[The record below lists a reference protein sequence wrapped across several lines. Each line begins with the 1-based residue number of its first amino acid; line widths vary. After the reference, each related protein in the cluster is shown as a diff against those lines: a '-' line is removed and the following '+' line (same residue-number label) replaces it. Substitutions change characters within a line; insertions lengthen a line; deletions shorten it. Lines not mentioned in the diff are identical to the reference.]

1 MNEVKF
7 RLSQP
12 QLSVKTSRAS
22 LILDMAGQGSGKT
35 LNISIDVIEKVRAIP
50 RGVGF
55 IGANTHK
62 QLSQSTLKNCF
73 KYWKDI
79 ANWTQ
84 WSKNNPDG
92 VFVVNKKPPEH
103 FRQYEILDNYHGTIC
118 FQNGT
123 LIFTGS
129 LKNYLA
135 HDGKEFAWAHLDETK
150 DTKREALT
158 TVILARLRQYG
169 VWIMNDVKGRP
180 YFFDDRISPEEATE
194 RGLTSF
200 NPCYVHTS
208 PSLGD
213 IEWILDLFE
222 MKPFEKEIQET
233 LSDPYAFYHREYN
246 GKSVT
251 IYQTYWNERNLKPN
265 YINEAKLRMT
275 EEEFSLFVI
284 GNPFAKTGA
293 EFFNEF
299 QKRNTV
305 VEKVPIHFDR
315 TFNMAWDFNA
325 SPYTTLLVGQTDYI
339 VKFYNSQTGEK
350 KDYLEEGDEG
360 FAPLEVMRLFLQKE
374 FLDYDGETTGSCR
387 AFSDW
392 LEINEAKTDLNLYGD
407 ASGRN
412 RMTGMGSLTNFK
424 LIEQSLEDKYFVETM
439 AKKANISIKL
449 RRNFMNRLFAGKI
462 PEIEFYIAE
471 ECEQTI
477 RDLQFLK
484 RAPDGSKFKEKE
496 KDPHTGKEF
505 EKIGHCFVGET
516 LIETSEGKKRIDEI
530 KVGDFVHTRKGLKK
544 VLNVWDNG
552 IKNVRKYTMNGKV
565 VECTDNHLIF
575 TKNRGFVK
583 AFELIESDIFYTF
596 EENIKQCQNL
606 QQKKTFFKSLTDSI
620 FDYIR
625 PKNISRAGVSSM
637 ERKRKQLHIVT
648 FGKSI
653 TEKFRKVFRFTTK
666 TKSNQIMKLIISKC
680 LHRKNIQKNILLK
693 NEKSKVEKFLMKK
706 PDQKQKNGT
715 VQKKGE
721 NGTANTQKQVSLE
734 RLENL
739 IVPIVQRTSKPP
751 LKSKNIVPINAKSNL
766 IIEEKSRLE
775 KVFDLEIE
783 DEHEYFANEIL
794 VHNCADALEYW
805 ICELCRDWLKE

>member
-1 MNEVKF
+1 MNEVKVK
-7 RLSQP
+7 LSRP

-22 LILDMAGQGSGKT
+22 LVLDMAGQGSGKT
-35 LNISIDVIEKVRAIP
+35 LNISIDVIEKVRSIP
-50 RGVGF
+50 RAIGF

-79 ANWTQ
+79 AGWTK
-84 WSKNNPDG
+84 WSKSNPDG
-92 VFVVNKKPPEH
+92 VYTVNTKPPEH
-103 FRQYEILDNYHGTIC
+103 FRQYEILDDYRGTIC

-135 HDGKEFAWAHLDETK
+135 HDGKEFGWAHLDETK
-150 DTKREALT
+150 DTKKEALT

-169 VWIMNDVKGRP
+169 IWVAPKQKGKP
-180 YFFDDRISPEEATE
+180 YFFDDKITPEEALE
-194 RGLTSF
+194 KGLEAF

-222 MKPFEKEIQET
+222 LKPFEKEIAET
-233 LSDPYAFYHREYN
+233 LSDPFKFYHRDYN
-246 GKSVT
+246 GRSVT

-265 YINEAKLRMT
+265 YIEEQKSRMT
-275 EEEFSLFVI
+275 GEEQSLFI
-284 GNPFAKTGA
+284 DGNPFAKTGS

-305 VEKVPIHFDR
+305 VERVPFNFEG
-315 TFNMAWDFNA
+315 TFNASFDFNA

-339 VKFYNSQTGEK
+339 VKFYNEKTGEK
-350 KDYLEEGDEG
+350 KDFLDVGDEG
-360 FAPLEVMRLFLQKE
+360 FAPLEVMRIFIQKE
-374 FLDYDGETTGSCR
+374 FLDRDGDTDGACR
-387 AFSDW
+387 SFIDW
-392 LEINEAKTDLNLYGD
+392 LEVNEASGDINIWGD
-407 ASGRN
+407 ATGRS
-412 RMTGMGSLTNFK
+412 RIAGLGATTNFK
-424 LIEQSLEDKYFVETM
+424 LIEEAFANYATEMK
-439 AKKANISIKL
+439 AKKSNISVKL
-449 RRNFMNRLFAGKI
+449 RRKFMNKLFAGKI
-462 PEIEFYIAE
+462 PNIELYIAE
-471 ECEQTI
+471 ECEELI
-477 RDLQFLK
+477 RDLMFLK
-484 RAPDGSKFKEKE
+484 KAPDGTKHKEKE
-496 KDPHTGKEF
+496 TDPHTGKSF

-516 LIETSEGKKRIDEI
+516 LIETSEGKKRINEI

-544 VLNVWDNG
+544 VLNVFDNG
-552 IKNVRKYTMNGKV
+552 IKNVRKYTINGKV
-565 VECTDNHLIF
+565 IECTDNHLIF
-575 TKNRGFVK
+575 TKNRGFAK
-583 AFELIESDIFYTF
+583 AFELIESGNFYTF
-596 EENIKQCQNL
+596 KENKTKCQNL

-625 PKNISRAGVSSM
+625 PKNISRAGVSST
-637 ERKRKQLHIVT
+637 ERKPKQPHIVT

-653 TEKFRKVFRFTTK
+653 TEKLKKVFRFTTK
-666 TKSNQIMKLIISKC
+666 TKTNQIIQSETLKN
-680 LHRKNIQKNILLK
+680 LHRNNIQENILPK
-693 NEKSKVEKFLMKK
+693 NEKNKAEKFLMKK

-715 VQKKGE
+715 LQKKGE
-721 NGTANTQKQVSLE
+721 NGTPNTQRQVSLE

-739 IVPIVQRTSKPP
+739 IVPIVQRTLKPL

-794 VHNCADALEYW
+794 VHNCSDALEYF
-805 ICELCRDWLKE
+805 ICELCREWLKD

>member
-1 MNEVKF
+1 MNEVKVK
-7 RLSQP
+7 LSRP

-22 LILDMAGQGSGKT
+22 LVLDMAGQGSGKT
-35 LNISIDVIEKVRAIP
+35 LNISIDVIEKVRSVPRAI
-50 RGVGF
+50 GF

-79 ANWTQ
+79 AGWTK
-84 WSKNNPDG
+84 WSKSNPDG
-92 VFVVNKKPPEH
+92 VYTVNTKPPEH
-103 FRQYEILDNYHGTIC
+103 FRQYEILDDYRGTIC

-135 HDGKEFAWAHLDETK
+135 HDGKEFGWAHLDETK
-150 DTKREALT
+150 DTKKEALT

-169 VWIMNDVKGRP
+169 IWVAPKQKGKP
-180 YFFDDRISPEEATE
+180 YFFDDKITPEEALE
-194 RGLTSF
+194 KGLEAF

-222 MKPFEKEIQET
+222 LKPFEKEIAET
-233 LSDPYAFYHREYN
+233 LSDPFKFYHREYN
-246 GKSVT
+246 GRSVT

-265 YINEAKLRMT
+265 YIEEQKSRMT
-275 EEEFSLFVI
+275 GEEQSLFI
-284 GNPFAKTGA
+284 DGNPFAKTGS

-305 VEKVPIHFDR
+305 VERVPFNFEG
-315 TFNMAWDFNA
+315 TFNASFDFNA

-339 VKFYNSQTGEK
+339 VKFYNEKTGEK
-350 KDYLEEGDEG
+350 KDFLDVGDEG
-360 FAPLEVMRLFLQKE
+360 FAPLEVMRIFIQKE
-374 FLDYDGETTGSCR
+374 FLDRDGDTDGACR
-387 AFSDW
+387 SFIDW
-392 LEINEAKTDLNLYGD
+392 LEVNEASGDINIWGD
-407 ASGRN
+407 ATGRS
-412 RMTGMGSLTNFK
+412 RIAGLGATTNFK
-424 LIEQSLEDKYFVETM
+424 LIEEAFANYATEMK
-439 AKKANISIKL
+439 AKKSNISVKL
-449 RRNFMNRLFAGKI
+449 RRKFMNKLFAGKI
-462 PEIEFYIAE
+462 PNIELYIAE
-471 ECEQTI
+471 ECEELI
-477 RDLQFLK
+477 RDLMFLK
-484 RAPDGSKFKEKE
+484 KAPDGTKHKEKE
-496 KDPHTGKEF
+496 TDPHTGKSF

-530 KVGDFVHTRKGLKK
+530 KVGDYVFTRKGLKK
-544 VLNVWDNG
+544 VLNVFDNG

-565 VECTDNHLIF
+565 IECTDNHLIF

-583 AFELIESDIFYTF
+583 AFELIESDNFYTF
-596 EENIKQCQNL
+596 EENKTKCQNL

-625 PKNISRAGVSSM
+625 PKNISKAGVSST
-637 ERKRKQLHIVT
+637 ERKPKQPHIVT

-653 TEKFRKVFRFTTK
+653 TEKLKKVFRFTTK
-666 TKSNQIMKLIISKC
+666 TKTNQIIQSETLKNL
-680 LHRKNIQKNILLK
+680 RRNNIQENILPK
-693 NEKSKVEKFLMKK
+693 NEKNKAEKFLMKK

-721 NGTANTQKQVSLE
+721 NGTPNTQRQVSLG

-766 IIEEKSRLE
+766 IIEEKSRME

-794 VHNCADALEYW
+794 VHNCSDALEYF

>member
-1 MNEVKF
+1 MNEVKVK
-7 RLSQP
+7 LSRP

-22 LILDMAGQGSGKT
+22 LVLDMAGQGSGKT
-35 LNISIDVIEKVRAIP
+35 LNISIDVIEKVRSIP
-50 RGVGF
+50 RAIGF

-79 ANWTQ
+79 AGWTK
-84 WSKNNPDG
+84 WSKSNPDG
-92 VFVVNKKPPEH
+92 VYTVNTKPPEH
-103 FRQYEILDNYHGTIC
+103 FRQYEILDDYRGTIC

-135 HDGKEFAWAHLDETK
+135 HDGKEFGWAHLDETK
-150 DTKREALT
+150 DTKKEALT

-169 VWIMNDVKGRP
+169 IWVAPKQKGKP
-180 YFFDDRISPEEATE
+180 YFFDDKITPEEALE
-194 RGLTSF
+194 KGLEAF

-222 MKPFEKEIQET
+222 LKPFEKEIAET
-233 LSDPYAFYHREYN
+233 LSDPFKFYHREYN
-246 GKSVT
+246 GRSVT

-265 YINEAKLRMT
+265 YIEEQKSRMT
-275 EEEFSLFVI
+275 GEEQSLFI
-284 GNPFAKTGA
+284 DGNPFAKTGS

-305 VEKVPIHFDR
+305 VERVPFNFEG
-315 TFNMAWDFNA
+315 TFNASFDFNA

-339 VKFYNSQTGEK
+339 VKFYNEKTGEK
-350 KDYLEEGDEG
+350 KDFLDVGDEG
-360 FAPLEVMRLFLQKE
+360 FAPIEVMRIFIQKE
-374 FLDYDGETTGSCR
+374 FLDRDGDTDGACR
-387 AFSDW
+387 SFIDW
-392 LEINEAKTDLNLYGD
+392 LEVNEASGDINIWGD
-407 ASGRN
+407 ATGRS
-412 RMTGMGSLTNFK
+412 RIAGLGATTNFK
-424 LIEQSLEDKYFVETM
+424 LIEEAFVNYATEM
-439 AKKANISIKL
+439 KAKKSNISVKL
-449 RRNFMNRLFAGKI
+449 RRKFMNKLFAGKI
-462 PEIEFYIAE
+462 PNIELYIAE
-471 ECEQTI
+471 ECEELI
-477 RDLQFLK
+477 RDLMFLK
-484 RAPDGSKFKEKE
+484 KAPDGTKHKEKE
-496 KDPHTGKEF
+496 TDPNTGKSF

-530 KVGDFVHTRKGLKK
+530 KVGDYVFTRKGLKK
-544 VLNVWDNG
+544 VLNVFDNG
-552 IKNVRKYTMNGKV
+552 IKNVRKYTMNGKT

-583 AFELIESDIFYTF
+583 AFELIESDNFYTF
-596 EENIKQCQNL
+596 EENKTKCQNL

-625 PKNISRAGVSSM
+625 PKNISKAGVSST
-637 ERKRKQLHIVT
+637 ERKPKQPHIVT

-653 TEKFRKVFRFTTK
+653 TEKLKKVFRFTTK
-666 TKSNQIMKLIISKC
+666 TKTNQIIQSETLKNL
-680 LHRKNIQKNILLK
+680 RRNNIQENILPK
-693 NEKSKVEKFLMKK
+693 NEKNKAEKFLMKK

-721 NGTANTQKQVSLE
+721 NGTPNTQRQVSLG

-766 IIEEKSRLE
+766 IIEEKSRME

-794 VHNCADALEYW
+794 VHNCSDALEYF
-805 ICELCRDWLKE
+805 ICELCRDWLKD

>member
-1 MNEVKF
+1 MNEVKVK
-7 RLSQP
+7 LSKP
-12 QLSVKTSRAS
+12 QASVKQSRAS

-50 RGVGF
+50 RAIGF

-84 WSKNNPDG
+84 WSKSNPDG

-118 FQNGT
+118 FQNGH

-135 HDGKEFAWAHLDETK
+135 HDGKEFGYAHLDETK

-158 TVILARLRQYG
+158 TVILGRLRQYG
-169 VWIMNDVKGRP
+169 VWVMNDVEGRP
-180 YFFDDRISPEEATE
+180 YFFDDRITPEEAE
-194 RGLTSF
+194 ARNLTSF

-222 MKPFEKEIQET
+222 MKPFEKEIQEV
-233 LSDPYAFYHREYN
+233 LSDPYKYYFREYN

-265 YINEAKLRMT
+265 FINDQKRRMT
-275 EEEFSLFVI
+275 EEEQSLFI
-284 GNPFAKTGA
+284 DGNPFAKTGA
-293 EFFNEF
+293 EYFNEF

-305 VEKVPIHFDR
+305 VERVPIYFDR
-315 TFNMAWDFNA
+315 TFNTSFDFNA
-325 SPYTTLLVGQTDYI
+325 TPYTTLIVGQTDYI
-339 VKFYNSQTGEK
+339 VKFYNKQTGEK
-350 KDYLEEGDEG
+350 KDFLEEGDEG
-360 FAPLEVMRLFLQKE
+360 FSPIEVMRIFVQKE
-374 FLDYDGETTGSCR
+374 FLDRDGDTDGACR
-387 AFSDW
+387 AFIDW
-392 LEINEAKTDLNLYGD
+392 LNINNATPDLNIYGD
-407 ASGRN
+407 ATGRR
-412 RMTGMGSLTNFK
+412 RMEGMGSMTNFK
-424 LIEQSLEDKYFVETM
+424 TIETAFEDYATEMMV
-439 AKKANISIKL
+439 KKTNISVKL
-449 RRNFMNRLFAGKI
+449 RRKFLNKLFANKI
-462 PEIEFYIAE
+462 PEVELYIAE
-471 ECEQTI
+471 DCVETI

-484 RAPDGSKFKEKE
+484 KNPDGSKFKERE
-496 KDPHTGKEF
+496 KDPHTGKDF

-544 VLNVWDNG
+544 VLNVFDNG
-552 IKNVRKYTMNGKV
+552 IKNVRKYTMNGKT

-583 AFELIESDIFYTF
+583 AFELMQSDIFYTF
-596 EENIKQCQNL
+596 EENKTKCQNI

-625 PKNISRAGVSSM
+625 PKNISRAGVSST
-637 ERKRKQLHIVT
+637 ERKPKQPHIVT

-653 TEKFRKVFRFTTK
+653 TEKLKKVFRFTTK
-666 TKSNQIMKLIISKC
+666 TKTNQIIQSKILKC
-680 LHRKNIQKNILLK
+680 FQRKNIQKNILQTNAKKKAEKYLLK
-693 NEKSKVEKFLMKK
+693 KQFQNQRSGILPMKV
-706 PDQKQKNGT
+706 KNGI
-715 VQKKGE
+715 Q
-721 NGTANTQKQVSLE
+721 NTQKIVYLE
-734 RLENL
+734 KLETL
-739 IVPIVQRTSKPP
+739 FVPIEKRILKQN
-751 LKSKNIVPINAKSNL
+751 LKSQNIVHTIAKSNL

-783 DEHEYFANEIL
+783 DENEYFANELL
-794 VHNCADALEYW
+794 VHNCSDAMEYW
-805 ICELCRDWLKE
+805 ICELCRDWLKD

>member
-1 MNEVKF
+1 MNEVKVK
-7 RLSQP
+7 LSRP

-22 LILDMAGQGSGKT
+22 LVLDMAGQGSGKT
-35 LNISIDVIEKVRAIP
+35 LNISIDVIEKVRSVPRAI
-50 RGVGF
+50 GF

-79 ANWTQ
+79 AGWTK
-84 WSKNNPDG
+84 WSKSNPDG
-92 VFVVNKKPPEH
+92 VYTVNTKPPEH
-103 FRQYEILDNYHGTIC
+103 FRQYEILDDYRGTIC

-135 HDGKEFAWAHLDETK
+135 HDGKEFGWAHLDETK
-150 DTKREALT
+150 DTKKEALT

-169 VWIMNDVKGRP
+169 IWVAPKQKGKP
-180 YFFDDRISPEEATE
+180 YFFDDKITPEEAIE
-194 RGLTSF
+194 QGLEAF

-222 MKPFEKEIQET
+222 LKPFEKEIAET
-233 LSDPYAFYHREYN
+233 LSDPFKFYHRDYN
-246 GKSVT
+246 GRSVT

-265 YINEAKLRMT
+265 YIEEQKSRMT
-275 EEEFSLFVI
+275 GEEQSLFI
-284 GNPFAKTGA
+284 DGNPFAKTGS

-305 VEKVPIHFDR
+305 VERVPFNFEG
-315 TFNMAWDFNA
+315 TFNASFDFNA

-339 VKFYNSQTGEK
+339 VKFHNEKTGEK
-350 KDYLEEGDEG
+350 KDFLEVGDEG
-360 FAPLEVMRLFLQKE
+360 FAPIEVMRIFIQKE
-374 FLDYDGETTGSCR
+374 FLDRDGDTDGACR
-387 AFSDW
+387 SFIDW
-392 LEINEAKTDLNLYGD
+392 LEVNEASGDINIWGD
-407 ASGRN
+407 ATGRS
-412 RMTGMGSLTNFK
+412 RIAGLGATTNFK
-424 LIEQSLEDKYFVETM
+424 LIEEAFANYATEMK
-439 AKKANISIKL
+439 AKKSNISVKL
-449 RRNFMNRLFAGKI
+449 RRKFMNKLFAGKI
-462 PEIEFYIAE
+462 PNIELYIAE
-471 ECEQTI
+471 ECEELI
-477 RDLQFLK
+477 RDLMFLK
-484 RAPDGSKFKEKE
+484 KAPDGTKHKEKE
-496 KDPHTGKEF
+496 TDPHTGKSF

-530 KVGDFVHTRKGLKK
+530 KVGDYVFTRKGLKK
-544 VLNVWDNG
+544 VLNVFDNG
-552 IKNVRKYTMNGKV
+552 IKNVRKYTMNGKII
-565 VECTDNHLIF
+565 ECTDNHLIF

-583 AFELIESDIFYTF
+583 AFELIESDNFYTF
-596 EENIKQCQNL
+596 EENKTKCQNL

-625 PKNISRAGVSSM
+625 PKNISKAGVSST
-637 ERKRKQLHIVT
+637 ERKPKQPHIVT

-653 TEKFRKVFRFTTK
+653 MEKLKKVFRFTTK
-666 TKSNQIMKLIISKC
+666 TKTNQIIQSETLKNL
-680 LHRKNIQKNILLK
+680 RRNNIQENILPK
-693 NEKSKVEKFLMKK
+693 NEKNKAEKFLMKK

-721 NGTANTQKQVSLE
+721 NGTPNTQRQVSLG

-766 IIEEKSRLE
+766 IIEEKSRME

-794 VHNCADALEYW
+794 VHNCSDALEYF